1 MMLTWQP
8 ASTHVLFTLRGYI
21 GPGDLYVAVGLSHDD
36 RMVSVHCDTDTRTHK
51 HTDRMTCLLYTS
63 DAADDKV
70 SVDLSVLI
78 AGPSFCCSFL
88 VVVIVVV
95 VVVVVVVVLFLFSP
109 TPILLQIF

>member
-51 HTDRMTCLLYTS
+51 HTDRMTDRLTHARTHSHAHIHTNVHAQARTHKHAHTRTHACARARTHTHTHTHTHLYSTIY
-63 DAADDKV
+63 
-70 SVDLSVLI
+70 LSE
-78 AGPSFCCSFL
+78 
-88 VVVIVVV
+88 
-95 VVVVVVVVLFLFSP
+95 
-109 TPILLQIF
+109 